1 MTEIFLIRHT
11 QAEGNLYRMMQGHWD
26 GNVTALGWQQIEAL
40 AERFRD
46 VHPDAV
52 YSSDLY
58 RTRMTATAAARHDNL
73 EIQLDKRFREID
85 LGPWETG
92 FFGNLSYLYPE
103 NMEAFVMRPGDW
115 YVEGAETYAQVRE
128 RAFGALMDVISR
140 HDGEK
145 IVIVSH
151 GVTIRCLMSRILPAD
166 LNDIEKLPIHGNTAV
181 THLTYDKGEFTVHYA
196 NDQSHLEAM
205 GVPQWHRNNS
215 LRHVSLD
222 PMAERDYY
230 THCYEDTWVS
240 AHGSTQG
247 FSPRG
252 YLENA
257 AMHYLSDKEAVLRF
271 YDGEESVGLMDM
283 DTARYAEEG
292 IGWISLIYLRPDYRN
307 QGYGVQLLARAIKKY
322 SDLGRTRLQLNVAE
336 GNKAALAFYKKQ
348 GFEETGHKDNE
359 LGRLLLLEKKLGGIK
374 ICTTEKPV

>member
-26 GNVTALGWQQIEAL
+26 GNVTQLGWRQIDAL

-73 EIQLDKRFREID
+73 EIHTDRRLREID

-92 FFGNLSYLYPE
+92 FFGNLYYANPE
-103 NMEAFVMRPGDW
+103 TMENFINRPGDW
-115 YVEGAETYAQVRE
+115 YVEGAETYEQVRD
-128 RAFGALMDVISR
+128 RAFPALVELAEK

-166 LNDIEKLPIHGNTAV
+166 LNDVERLPIHGNTAV
-181 THLTYDKGEFTVHYA
+181 SHLFYDKGEFTVDYV

-205 GVPQWHRNNS
+205 GLPVWHKTKS
-215 LRHVSLD
+215 LRHVSID
-222 PMAERDYY
+222 PVKEREYY
-230 THCYEDTWVS
+230 ADCYARTWEF
-240 AHGSTQG
+240 AHGSLEG
-247 FSPRG
+247 FNPQS
-252 YLENA
+252 YIENA
-257 AMHYLSDKEAVLRF
+257 ALHYLMDREAVLCF
-271 YDGEESVGLMDM
+271 LDGEERMGLLDM
-283 DTARYAEEG
+283 DVARGAEEG
-292 IGWISLIYLRPDYRN
+292 IGWISLIYLAEEYRD
-307 QGYGVQLLARAIKKY
+307 QGYGVQLLARALKKY
-322 SDLGRTRLQLNVAE
+322 TNLGRTKLQLNVAE
-336 GNKAALAFYKKQ
+336 SNLAARAFYEKQ
-348 GFEETGHKDNE
+348 GFVEIGAKENR
-359 LGRLLLLEKKLGGIK
+359 LGRLLLLEKKLEDK
-374 ICTTEKPV
+374 KYAR